1 MPVDPRLPLD
11 PTPRTTEQ
19 FLADL
24 LRENERLRRQ
34 LADARDE
41 RDQFKKLYLDEAAQ
55 NDPELTEE
63 EIANSVPARPIIDE
77 LIRELELP

>member
-1 MPVDPRLPLD
+1 MPVDPKLPLD
-11 PTPRTTEQ
+11 PTPRTAEQ

-63 EIANSVPARPIIDE
+63 EIANSVLARPIIDE